1 MMASL
6 ILVDYMF
13 FEVSPPHVFDL
24 RVSCLAFLE
33 CPALFVAGCGCAQ
46 QDNGMCKYRNGKCEI
61 TLFDYYCA
69 VRALLVGMSHFG
81 KRCRELRKCLRL
93 RIHPSTHAMFHTL

>member
-69 VRALLVGMSHFG
+69 GFLCPVNVTIPPRQSPGGFELCCGGGGAVETSHDVS
-81 KRCRELRKCLRL
+81 R
-93 RIHPSTHAMFHTL
+93 